1 MLFVET
7 FIVKGVKK
15 LNQSI
20 SNEVIL
26 QAITE
31 LSYLVKENQSDLKE
45 LRTVVESNHLEVM
58 GRIDTVEDHLSE
70 KIRKVDGKVTILSNE
85 LLETKADVLRLQ
97 QARY

>member
-1 MLFVET
+1 M
-7 FIVKGVKK
+7 
-15 LNQSI
+15 NQSI

>member
-1 MLFVET
+1 MLFKEP
-7 FIVKGVKK
+7 FIVKEVKK

>member
-1 MLFVET
+1 M
-7 FIVKGVKK
+7 
-15 LNQSI
+15 NQTI